1 MNIYLLITA
10 IVLVI
15 LAIVGIVFAI
25 MLISGDDTESIDI
38 MGQAHGGMRDA
49 YQQFQEA
56 Q

>member
-38 MGQAHGGMRDA
+38 MGQAQEEMRDA
-49 YQQFQEA
+49 YKQYME
-56 Q
+56 